1 MNGMTLRQKL
11 VVAVIAGVAVAVV
24 GTLIQ
29 HHLPRYLNR
38 RAAAKAATRTTML
51 KP

>member
-24 GTLIQ
+24 GTLVQ
-29 HHLPRYLNR
+29 HHLPLYLKKR
-38 RAAAKAATRTTML
+38 QAARAATRTTLL
-51 KP
+51 K